1 VVITNVQKQ
10 FAPVV
15 VRCIVIASLFVE
27 SWILINPANLERL
40 FFLFIVLGGILAT
53 SNMKQ
58 FRGEIEVSKA
68 GLLIVLFFVIW
79 SGIVI
84 LVSESDVPQQVYG
97 IYGRN
102 SGFALYLGLA
112 ILAVITSSVKSR
124 FFSKQLVL
132 GLFVCGLISTVYGFL
147 QKLNLDLLGWDVD
160 RQVTGLLG
168 NSNFQSSFLGMYSIA
183 VFALIVF
190 PSSIKVHANYL
201 MISLGLSLVVIYFTN
216 SIQGFFVFV
225 VGVTVVILIKILMQ
239 SSKRLKMVTSSTVM
253 LIGSFSVLGIAGIG
267 PLARALNFKTIELRE
282 FYWVSGIEMVRE
294 SPFFGSGFDVYGD
307 LYRVFRSPSSI
318 VEFGPE
324 LASNAAH
331 NVFIDIAVNGGLPLL
346 FLYLLLIVFTFNR
359 AIIVLK
365 RQREID
371 PFFVSI
377 FASWIGYLS
386 QLFVSMNQVSI
397 AIWGWS
403 LMGALIGYERFTR
416 VSEDESPKK
425 DRQKSKADFGIDP
438 SFFMRF
444 LGGALIGFLLMLP
457 PFLGEAKFRSAL
469 QSSNGEQ
476 IRLAALAWPR
486 NPVFMVKAT
495 EIFRDNQLQ
504 KDALD
509 MALKTTDQFPGSIYA
524 WRTLLTLENLDPSLK
539 EKAEL
544 KLKEL
549 DPLNKDYQ

>member
-1 VVITNVQKQ
+1 VQKQ
-10 FAPVV
+10 LAPVV

-40 FFLFIVLGGILAT
+40 FVLFIVLGGILAT
-53 SNMKQ
+53 SGMKQ
-58 FRGEIEVSKA
+58 FRGEFEVSKG
-68 GLLIVLFFVIW
+68 GLSIVLLFVIW

-84 LVSESDVPQQVYG
+84 LLSGSDVPQQVYG

-112 ILAVITSSVKSR
+112 ILAIITTSIKSR
-124 FFSKQLVL
+124 VFPKQLVL
-132 GLFVCGLISTVYGFL
+132 GLLICGLISTFYGFL

-160 RQVTGLLG
+160 GQVTGLLG

-190 PSSIKVHANYL
+190 PSSIKLHTNYL
-201 MISLGLSLVVIYFTN
+201 MISLGLSLAVIYFTN
-216 SIQGFFVFV
+216 SIQGFFVFI
-225 VGVTVVILIKILMQ
+225 VGVTVVVCIKISKQ
-239 SSKRLKMVTSSTVM
+239 SSKGLKIVSSSTIIFV
-253 LIGSFSVLGIAGIG
+253 GSFSVLGIAGLG

-282 FYWVSGIEMVRE
+282 FYWASGIEMVRE

-346 FLYLLLIVFTFNR
+346 LLYLFVIVFTLNR
-359 AIIVLK
+359 AVIVMK

-403 LMGALIGYERFTR
+403 LMGTLIGYERFTR
-416 VSEDESPKK
+416 VNEDESPKK
-425 DRQKSKADFGIDP
+425 ARHKSNADFGIDP

-495 EIFRDNQLQ
+495 EIFRDNELQ
-504 KDALD
+504 KAALD
-509 MALKTTDQFPGSIYA
+509 MALKTTDQFPASIYA
-524 WRTLLTLENLDPSLK
+524 WRTLLTLENLGPNLR
-539 EKAEL
+539 EEAES

-549 DPLNKDYQ
+549 DPQNKEYQ